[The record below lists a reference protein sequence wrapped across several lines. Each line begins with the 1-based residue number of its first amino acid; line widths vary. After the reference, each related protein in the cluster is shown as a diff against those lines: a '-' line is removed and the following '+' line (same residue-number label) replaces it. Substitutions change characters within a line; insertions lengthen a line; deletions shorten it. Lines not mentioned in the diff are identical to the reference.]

1 MSTNKQISQD
11 RWLEFFDQFTNGNK
25 GRQIK
30 LEIISQEIGD
40 QTPVESAPLWSL
52 VYDPMRVGNNLTLE
66 IGRDEVS
73 YAHTI
78 NDLSDVWEKQDENGK
93 AVALEVLSKDGT
105 QNMISLF

>member
-1 MSTNKQISQD
+1 MSTNKHIPQD
-11 RWLEFFDQFTNGNK
+11 RWLEFFDQLTNGNK

-30 LEIISQEIGD
+30 LEIFDQDIGD
-40 QTPVESAPLWSL
+40 QIPVESAQLWSL

-78 NDLSDVWEKQDENGK
+78 NNLSDVWERQDENGK
-93 AVALEVLSKDGT
+93 AVALEVLSEDGT
-105 QNMISLF
+105 QNIISFF

>member
-1 MSTNKQISQD
+1 MSTNKHISQD

-30 LEIISQEIGD
+30 LEIVSPEIGD
-40 QTPVESAPLWSL
+40 QTPFESAPLWSL

-93 AVALEVLSKDGT
+93 AVALEVLSEDGT
-105 QNMISLF
+105 QNVISLF

>member
-1 MSTNKQISQD
+1 MSTNKQIPQD

-30 LEIISQEIGD
+30 LEITSQEIGHL
-40 QTPVESAPLWSL
+40 TPIENAPLWSL
-52 VYDPMRVGNNLTLE
+52 VYDPAKAGNHLMIE

-78 NDLSDVWEKQDENGK
+78 NIPSTVWEEQNENGK
-93 AVALEVLSKDGT
+93 AIALEIVAEDQT
-105 QNMISLF
+105 QTVISLF

>member
-1 MSTNKQISQD
+1 MSTNKHIPQD

-30 LEIISQEIGD
+30 LEIFDREIGD

-78 NDLSDVWEKQDENGK
+78 NNLSDVWERQDENGK
-93 AVALEVLSKDGT
+93 AVALEVLSEDGT
-105 QNMISLF
+105 QNIISLF